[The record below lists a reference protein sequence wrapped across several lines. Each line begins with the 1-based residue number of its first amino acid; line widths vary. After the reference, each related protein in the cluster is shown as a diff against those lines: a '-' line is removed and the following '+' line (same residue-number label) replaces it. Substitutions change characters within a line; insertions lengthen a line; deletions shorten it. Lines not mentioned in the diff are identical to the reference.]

1 MEEGMSL
8 SAPDWLKVRDCSLK
22 PGIDGRS
29 SFVFLSS
36 APQYELTPVPVKGK
50 FGCEIR
56 QVVNGKRLDGAGVY
70 PSEEE
75 ALRGGLEELRKK
87 LGW

>member
-1 MEEGMSL
+1 MPLSL
-8 SAPDWLKVRDCSLK
+8 PDWLKVRDGVLK

-29 SFVFLSS
+29 WFVCLSG
-36 APQYELTPVPVKGK
+36 APQYEVTPVPVKGT

-56 QVVNGKRLDGAGVY
+56 QTINGKRFDGEGVY
-70 PSEEE
+70 PSQDE

>member
-1 MEEGMSL
+1 MTV
-8 SAPDWLKVRDCSLK
+8 PDWLKVRDGALK

-29 SFVFLSS
+29 WFVCLGE

-56 QVVNGKRLDGAGVY
+56 QTVNGKRLDGDGVY
-70 PSEEE
+70 TSQEE

>member
-1 MEEGMSL
+1 MPL
-8 SAPDWLKVRDCSLK
+8 AVPDWLKARNCTLK

-29 SFVFLSS
+29 WFVCFDDK
-36 APQYELTPVPVKGK
+36 PQYELTPLPVKGK

-56 QVVNGKRLDGAGVY
+56 QTVNGKRFDGDGVY
-70 PSEEE
+70 TAIDD

>member
-1 MEEGMSL
+1 MTTTL
-8 SAPDWLKVRDCSLK
+8 TVPDWLKLRDGTLR

-29 SFVFLSS
+29 WFVCLSG

-56 QVVNGKRLDGAGVY
+56 QTINGKRLDGDGIYATA
-70 PSEEE
+70 EE